1 MKEIIQKFFGT
12 TKKAVISITCA
23 LVVLALVGT
32 ATAYAAVNR
41 STAGDKTSQVFETA
55 DTNDAT
61 QSDTT
66 ASTEAITADAAKEVA
81 LTDAGLTADAV
92 TFTKTE
98 LDYDNGLIVYDIEFY
113 ADNVE
118 YEYEVNANTGA
129 IYSKSKET
137 YVTSGSAGSTTE
149 AGLDTSAEMS
159 TAAADAGGTTTASDT
174 MATTSNTTAS
184 AETASTAGTTANT
197 TDNTTTSGGATS
209 NSGTTAT
216 GSTGTTTNSTDIT
229 LDTAKS
235 IALTDAGVSSSDATF
250 TKEKQDYENGVRVY
264 DIEFY
269 TSSGEYEYEIRVS
282 DGTIVSKS
290 VEQYT
295 TSGSGSSTASDS
307 YISVDE
313 AKEIALNKAGLSSSD
328 VTFKKAKLD
337 RDDGI
342 MVYEIEFYYG
352 RTEYEV
358 KVNATTGVIVEYEV
372 DT

>member
-12 TKKAVISITCA
+12 TKKAVISTTCA

-55 DTNDAT
+55 DTNDST

-81 LTDAGLTADAV
+81 LADAV
-92 TFTKTE
+92 TFTKME
-98 LDYDNGLIVYDIEFY
+98 LDYDNGMIVYDIEFY
-113 ADNVE
+113 AENVE
-118 YEYEVNANTGA
+118 YECEVNANTGA

-137 YVTSGSAGSTTE
+137 YVTSGSAGSTAE
-149 AGLDTSAEMS
+149 AGLDTSAETS

-174 MATTSNTTAS
+174 TATTSNTTAS

-197 TDNTTTSGGATS
+197 TDNTTTSGGTTS
-209 NSGTTAT
+209 NSGTTST

>member
-12 TKKAVISITCA
+12 TKKAAISITCA

-41 STAGDKTSQVFETA
+41 STAGDKTSQVFETT
-55 DTNDAT
+55 DTNNTT
-61 QSDTT
+61 QSDTA
-66 ASTEAITADAAKEVA
+66 ASAEAITADAAKEVA

-92 TFTKTE
+92 TFIKAE
-98 LDYDNGLIVYDIEFY
+98 LDYDNGMIVYDIEFY
-113 ADNVE
+113 AENVE

-129 IYSKSKET
+129 IYSKPKET
-137 YVTSGSAGSTTE
+137 YVTTTEDTAAAGSVSSTESNATAATENSSGSEDTAATSDTAASSQTASTSEAESGSTT
-149 AGLDTSAEMS
+149 ASTGAAS
-159 TAAADAGGTTTASDT
+159 TAESTTGGTTASEG
-174 MATTSNTTAS
+174 SV
-184 AETASTAGTTANT
+184 
-197 TDNTTTSGGATS
+197 
-209 NSGTTAT
+209 SGTTT
-216 GSTGTTTNSTDIT
+216 TDIT
-229 LDTAKS
+229 LDSAKS
-235 IALTDAGVSSSDATF
+235 IALTDAGVSSSEATF
-250 TKEKQDYENGVRVY
+250 TKEKLDYENRQRVY

-269 TSSGEYEYEIRVS
+269 TTAGEYEYEIRVS
-282 DGTIVSKS
+282 DGAIVSKS

-295 TSGSGSSTASDS
+295 VSSSGSSTTSDA

-313 AKEIALNKAGLSSSD
+313 AKEIALDKAGLSSSD

-352 RTEYEV
+352 TIEYEV
-358 KVNATTGVIVEYEV
+358 KINATTGTIIEYEM

>member
-12 TKKAVISITCA
+12 TKKAVISTTCA

-41 STAGDKTSQVFETA
+41 NTAGDKTSQVFETT
-55 DTNDAT
+55 DTNDTT
-61 QSDTT
+61 QSDAA
-66 ASTEAITADAAKEVA
+66 ASAEAITADAAKEVA

-92 TFTKTE
+92 TFTKAE
-98 LDYDNGLIVYDIEFY
+98 LDYDNGMIVYDIEFY
-113 ADNVE
+113 AENVE

-137 YVTSGSAGSTTE
+137 YVTSQTTEDTPAAGSASSTESNATAATENSSGSENTAATSDTAASSQTASTSE
-149 AGLDTSAEMS
+149 AESGSITASTGATS
-159 TAAADAGGTTTASDT
+159 TAELTTGGTTVSEG
-174 MATTSNTTAS
+174 S
-184 AETASTAGTTANT
+184 A
-197 TDNTTTSGGATS
+197 
-209 NSGTTAT
+209 SGTTT
-216 GSTGTTTNSTDIT
+216 TDIT

-235 IALTDAGVSSSDATF
+235 IALTDAGVSSSEATF
-250 TKEKQDYENGVRVY
+250 TKEKLDYENRQRVY

-269 TSSGEYEYEIRVS
+269 TTAGEYEYEIRVS
-282 DGTIVSKS
+282 DGAIVSKS

-295 TSGSGSSTASDS
+295 VSGSGSSTTSDA

-352 RTEYEV
+352 TIEYEV
-358 KVNATTGVIVEYEV
+358 KINATTGAIIEYEM